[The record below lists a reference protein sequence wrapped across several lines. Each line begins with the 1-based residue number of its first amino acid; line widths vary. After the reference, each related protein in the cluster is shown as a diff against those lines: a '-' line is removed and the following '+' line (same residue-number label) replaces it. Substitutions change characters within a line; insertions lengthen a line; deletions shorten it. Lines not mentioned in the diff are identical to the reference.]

1 MILYEEAENVA
12 LDERNLAMQTHQ
24 ADCSS
29 SYKTTEK
36 TRKNCIDQKM
46 KNQSQG
52 VKGYHKPEID
62 MPPLPKIRPK
72 KCFHSHARMY
82 LLF

>member
-1 MILYEEAENVA
+1 
-12 LDERNLAMQTHQ
+12 
-24 ADCSS
+24 
-29 SYKTTEK
+29 
-36 TRKNCIDQKM
+36 M

-72 KCFHSHARMY
+72 KCFHFPCSHVFIVFTEKGNQNRPSALRS
-82 LLF
+82 